1 MAKKII
7 KVAGVAII
15 DQDKNKVLA
24 GKRNADRL
32 VGGMWE
38 FPGGKIEKGE
48 TPQEA
53 AKRELKEEFHDEVQI
68 GPQLG
73 ETVSYEYDFGIV
85 KLTVFFAK
93 LLTNNFDLVAHS
105 EVEWLSADEVQKLNW
120 VPADAPLVK
129 ELART
134 NFRDIKFKSNII

>member
-68 GPQLG
+68 GPQLD
-73 ETVSYEYDFGIV
+73 EKVSYEYDFGIV

-120 VPADAPLVK
+120 APADAPLVK

-134 NFRDIKFKSNII
+134 NFRDIKF

>member
-7 KVAGVAII
+7 KVASVVII

-24 GKRNADRL
+24 GKRNANRL

-120 VPADAPLVK
+120 APADAPLVK

-134 NFRDIKFKSNII
+134 NFRDIKF

>member
-7 KVAGVAII
+7 KVAGATII

-120 VPADAPLVK
+120 APADAPLVK

-134 NFRDIKFKSNII
+134 NFRDIKF

>member
-7 KVAGVAII
+7 KDAGVAII
-15 DQDKNKVLA
+15 DQDKNKVQA

-120 VPADAPLVK
+120 APADAPLVK

-134 NFRDIKFKSNII
+134 NFRDIKF

>member
-53 AKRELKEEFHDEVQI
+53 AKRELKEEFHDKVQI
-68 GPQLG
+68 GSQLG

-120 VPADAPLVK
+120 VPAGAPLVK

-134 NFRDIKFKSNII
+134 NFRDIKF

>member
-1 MAKKII
+1 MAKNII

-120 VPADAPLVK
+120 APADAPLVK

-134 NFRDIKFKSNII
+134 NFRDIKF

>member
-7 KVAGVAII
+7 KVASIAII

-24 GKRNADRL
+24 VKRNADRL

-68 GPQLG
+68 GPQLD

-93 LLTNNFDLVAHS
+93 LLTNNFDIVAQS
-105 EVEWLSADEVQKLNW
+105 EVEWLSADEVQKLTW
-120 VPADAPLVK
+120 APADAPLVK
-129 ELART
+129 ELVRT
-134 NFRDIKFKSNII
+134 NFRDIKF

>member
-7 KVAGVAII
+7 KVAGVVII

-24 GKRNADRL
+24 GKRNANRL

-105 EVEWLSADEVQKLNW
+105 EVEWLSANEVQKLNW
-120 VPADAPLVK
+120 APADAPLVK

-134 NFRDIKFKSNII
+134 NFRDIKF

>member
-1 MAKKII
+1 MAKNII

-68 GPQLG
+68 GPQLD

-120 VPADAPLVK
+120 APADAPLVK

-134 NFRDIKFKSNII
+134 NFRDIKF

>member
-120 VPADAPLVK
+120 APADASLVK

-134 NFRDIKFKSNII
+134 NFRDIKF

>member
-68 GPQLG
+68 GPQLD
-73 ETVSYEYDFGIV
+73 ETVSYEYYFGIV

-120 VPADAPLVK
+120 APADAPLVK

-134 NFRDIKFKSNII
+134 NFRDIKF

>member
-7 KVAGVAII
+7 KVAGVVII

-68 GPQLG
+68 GPQLD

-120 VPADAPLVK
+120 APADAPLVK

-134 NFRDIKFKSNII
+134 NFRDIKF

>member
-68 GPQLG
+68 GPQFG

-120 VPADAPLVK
+120 APADAPLVK

-134 NFRDIKFKSNII
+134 NFRDIKF

>member
-38 FPGGKIEKGE
+38 FHGGKIEKGE

-68 GPQLG
+68 GTHLD
-73 ETVSYEYDFGIV
+73 ETVSYEYNCGID

-120 VPADAPLVK
+120 APADAPLVK

-134 NFRDIKFKSNII
+134 NFRDIKF

>member
-120 VPADAPLVK
+120 APADAPLVK

-134 NFRDIKFKSNII
+134 NFRDIKF

>member
-38 FPGGKIEKGE
+38 FPGGKVEKGE

-68 GPQLG
+68 GPQLD

-134 NFRDIKFKSNII
+134 NFRDIKF

>member
-105 EVEWLSADEVQKLNW
+105 EVEWLSTDEVQKLNW
-120 VPADAPLVK
+120 APADAPLVK

-134 NFRDIKFKSNII
+134 NFRDIKF